1 MSDFQWASM
10 IGWLIFRTNQ
20 VPAIPVTKVYIHK
33 KLTNPV
39 K

>member
-1 MSDFQWASM
+1 MNTRWTYM
-10 IGWLIFRTNQ
+10 LNWLKDRTHRI
-20 VPAIPVTKVYIHK
+20 PDIPVTKVHKHK

>member
-1 MSDFQWASM
+1 MDTRWTYM
-10 IGWLIFRTNQ
+10 VNWLKDRTHR
-20 VPAIPVTKVYIHK
+20 IPDITYRKGVTHN

>member
-1 MSDFQWASM
+1 MDTRWTYM
-10 IGWLIFRTNQ
+10 VNWLKDRTHRT
-20 VPAIPVTKVYIHK
+20 PDITYRKGVTHK

>member
-1 MSDFQWASM
+1 MDTRWTYM
-10 IGWLIFRTNQ
+10 VNWLKDKTHR
-20 VPAIPVTKVYIHK
+20 IPDITYRKGVIHK

>member
-1 MSDFQWASM
+1 MDTRWTYM
-10 IGWLIFRTNQ
+10 VNWLKDRTHR
-20 VPAIPVTKVYIHK
+20 IPDITYRKGVTHK